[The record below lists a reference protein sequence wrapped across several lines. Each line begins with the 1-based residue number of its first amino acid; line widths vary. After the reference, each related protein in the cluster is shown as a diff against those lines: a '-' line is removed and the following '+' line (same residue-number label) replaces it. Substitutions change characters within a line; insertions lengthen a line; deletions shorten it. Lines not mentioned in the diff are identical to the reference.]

1 MHNFQ
6 INFNY
11 HWFLLLLIP
20 AVLFTLLPYL
30 KISKRHRR
38 TRNRIVSVV
47 LHLTVMLLC
56 ILALCGMNFSY
67 QVPNEE
73 NEILLLVDVS
83 DSEEQAV
90 KERDRFV
97 ELVLQDSQ
105 YDGYKVGVATF
116 GYDQVYAV
124 PFTYEVEG
132 IYDEYL
138 LADFPD
144 TTATNVAAALKYAK
158 TLFTNVQSAK
168 IVLITDGKETD
179 EEAALVIRNIASEGI
194 KIDVALIPSEYPG
207 NDVQITGVDLP
218 EHYMTLGEEYSMFV
232 NLQSKNK
239 ANVSIELLDN
249 DNPVQVVSAEVEKGM
264 QAVSVP
270 LTFEE
275 KGLHE
280 LLVKLTV
287 TNSDALTENNIY
299 YTYRYVEV
307 FNKLLVLQRAEGESE
322 KFVTMINAENYYD
335 ITVKTISALDVPST
349 IADLCQYDQ
358 VVLNNIANADMPRGF
373 VDILNVYVKEYG
385 GGLFTI
391 GGDKT
396 EVVDGKEKSVANA
409 YSRKD
414 MYNTLYQ
421 QMLPVEAVNYTP
433 PLGVMVLMDV
443 SGSMS
448 SDAEGGNGTKLDW
461 AKAGVDAC
469 LDALN
474 VRDYIGVLTFDDY
487 ADPVLELTPRTQ
499 EAKIKEA
506 LNTIKDRT
514 SGGGTVVTGSLMSAM
529 QALAAQKDIAKR
541 HIILVTDG
549 VIASA
554 NEVIAQAKEIYEKHS
569 ITISVV
575 GIGIDASAQKTMNEL
590 VEAAHGR
597 LIVEDPGE
605 ELVAAMREELNVQPL
620 KEVEDGAFNP
630 SVYAPLS
637 PLVRGMKKLV
647 LDDGS
652 EDLNKLAVTL
662 DGFYGVKA
670 RPTAD
675 LILVGDYEV
684 PIYAQ
689 WKYGEGMVGSFTCDL
704 QGIRSNAFMSD
715 ASGVLFIKNVIN
727 NLMPIKDIRPNDI
740 EVNLK
745 EDNYTNTISVN
756 VGKPLENGETLK
768 GEIYNT
774 SNELLLDLTQ
784 ATEKDLLSSSS
795 YYVTSS
801 MNELNRYSRAD
812 FVIKEGGVYK
822 IVITR
827 YNAQGEEIDSLE
839 VYKAFAY
846 SEEYDS
852 FAKGPTEE
860 MSAEDFAADVAE
872 RGNGVVIA
880 DLENPFEIF
889 EGFVTDLDK
898 NFDPRMLFLIA
909 AIVLFLLD
917 VAVRKF
923 KFKWPHEIVQAI
935 KQKRENNKK

>member
-1 MHNFQ
+1 MHNLQ

-11 HWFLLLLIP
+11 PWFLLLLIP
-20 AVLFTLLPYL
+20 AVILTLMPYL

-38 TRNRIVSVV
+38 TRNRVVSVV
-47 LHLTVMLLC
+47 LHLTVMVLC

-67 QVPNEE
+67 QVPNDE

-90 KERDRFV
+90 RDRDAFV

-124 PFTYEVEG
+124 PFTYDVDS

-138 LADFPD
+138 LAAIPD
-144 TTATNVAAALKYAK
+144 TTATNIASALRYAK
-158 TLFTNVQSAK
+158 ELFSNEQSAK

-179 EEAALVIRNIASEGI
+179 EEAALAIRNIAAEGI
-194 KIDVALIPSEYPG
+194 KIDVALVPSQYPG
-207 NDVQITGVDLP
+207 EDVQITSVDLP
-218 EHYMTLGEEYSMFV
+218 EYYTTLGEEYSLFV
-232 NLQSKNK
+232 TLQSKGK
-239 ANVSIELLDN
+239 AEVSLELLDN
-249 DNPVQVVSAEVEKGM
+249 GEAQQVVSTQVDKGT
-264 QAVSVP
+264 QSVAIP
-270 LTFEE
+270 FTFSEE
-275 KGLHE
+275 GLHE

-287 TNSDALTENNIY
+287 KGEDALTENNIY
-299 YTYRYVEV
+299 YTYRYVEA

-322 KFVTMINAENYYD
+322 KFVAMINAANEYD
-335 ITVKTISALDVPST
+335 ITVKTISASDIPST
-349 IADLCQYDQ
+349 VTELCQYDQ

-373 VDILNVYVKEYG
+373 IDMLNIYVKEYG
-385 GGLFTI
+385 GGLFTV

-396 EVVDGKEKSVANA
+396 QVVDGKEKAVANA
-409 YSRKD
+409 YSRTD

-443 SGSMS
+443 SGSMHG
-448 SDAEGGNGTKLDW
+448 DAEGGTKLDW

-474 VRDYIGVLTFDDY
+474 VRDYIGVLAFDDY
-487 ADPVLELTPRTQ
+487 ADAILELTPRTQ

-514 SGGGTVVTGSLMSAM
+514 AGGGTVVGGSLMHAA
-529 QALAAQKDIAKR
+529 QVLAAQKDIAKR
-541 HIILVTDG
+541 HIIIVTDG

-554 NEVIAQAKEIYEKHS
+554 DEVIAQAAEIYEKHG

-575 GIGIDASAQKTMNEL
+575 GIGIDASAKKTMEQL
-590 VEAAHGR
+590 VEVAHGR
-597 LIVEDPGE
+597 LIFEDPGE
-605 ELVAAMREELNVQPL
+605 KLVAAMREELNVQPL
-620 KEVEDGAFNP
+620 KEVEEGEFNP
-630 SVYAPLS
+630 SVYDALS
-637 PLVRGMKKLV
+637 PLVRNMSKLE
-647 LDDGS
+647 LEDGS

-670 RPTAD
+670 RSTAD
-675 LILVGDYEV
+675 LILVGDYDV

-689 WKYGEGMVGSFTCDL
+689 WKYGEGMVGSFMCDL
-704 QGIRSNAFMSD
+704 QGIRSAKFM
-715 ASGVLFIKNVIN
+715 ASPDGALFIKNVIN
-727 NLMPIKDIRPNDI
+727 NLMPTEDIRPKDI
-740 EVNLK
+740 KVSLK
-745 EDNYTNTISVN
+745 EDNYTNKISVEL
-756 VGKPLENGETLK
+756 GTPLSAGETLK
-768 GEIYNT
+768 GAIYNT
-774 SNELLLDLTQ
+774 NDELLLDLTEV
-784 ATEKDLLSSSS
+784 TNLEDYSSASC
-795 YYVTSS
+795 YVTSS
-801 MNELNRYSRAD
+801 MNSLNKFSRAD
-812 FVIKEGGVYK
+812 FVLKEGGVYK

-827 YNAQGEEIDSLE
+827 HDAQGEEISKVE
-839 VYKAFAY
+839 VYKSFAY
-846 SEEYDS
+846 SEEYNS
-852 FAKGPTEE
+852 FAKGPTDEMTAEE
-860 MSAEDFAADVAE
+860 FAEDVAE
-872 RGNGVVIA
+872 RGNGKVIA

-898 NFDPRMLFLIA
+898 NFDPRMIFLIT

-923 KFKWPHEIVQAI
+923 KFKWPHEIIQAI
-935 KQKRENNKK
+935 KKKKENDKN